1 MERKVGFPTVLERAF
16 PGVSCATGRGK
27 GRQIGAVAVG
37 MVLPVAG
44 RVAMNLTSRKG

>member
-1 MERKVGFPTVLERAF
+1 MEREVGFPTVLERAF
-16 PGVSCATGRGK
+16 PGVSLAAERGK
-27 GRQIGAVAVG
+27 GRYVGAVAVG